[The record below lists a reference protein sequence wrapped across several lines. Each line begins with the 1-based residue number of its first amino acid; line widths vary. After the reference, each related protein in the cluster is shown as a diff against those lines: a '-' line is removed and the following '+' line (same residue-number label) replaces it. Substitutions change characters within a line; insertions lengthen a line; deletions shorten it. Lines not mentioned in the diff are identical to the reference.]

1 MGIYISFIFIL
12 NSIVFFFLLR
22 KNRLFFSSL
31 NKNKI
36 SLINFS
42 LIILASFF
50 FTSVIYIKQSNLW
63 IGDSVLNKIKNNQKY
78 TDLPKI
84 DVEQVFV
91 LLNQLEKELEKNPT
105 NIEVLERLGKVK
117 YLIGD
122 FDGALIAYKSARK
135 IAPNNLNL
143 LKGEANVRLI
153 FEKVDITKSTLDLFE
168 RILKLENNNPL
179 ALLIL
184 ADQAFKENNL
194 EKAKTFYSKLI
205 ILVKENSN
213 EYFEISDKLEKVKE
227 KLNEENKK

>member
-105 NIEVLERLGKVK
+105 NIEVLERLGKVR

>member
-36 SLINFS
+36 NLINFS

-63 IGDSVLNKIKNNQKY
+63 IGDSILNKIKNNQKY